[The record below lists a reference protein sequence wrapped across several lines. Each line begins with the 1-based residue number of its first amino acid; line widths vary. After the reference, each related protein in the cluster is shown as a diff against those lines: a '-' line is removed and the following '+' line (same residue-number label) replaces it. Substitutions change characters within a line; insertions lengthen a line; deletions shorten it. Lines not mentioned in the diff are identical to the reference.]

1 LRFSQAGRNL
11 STSHEKP
18 AQKVRDQLLDNNV
31 AQIFIAFIVLLFSL
45 TVHEMAHAWTA
56 DRLGDPTARLLGR
69 VSLNPLVHADLIGTV
84 LFPLIA
90 MTTGAPLIGWAKPV
104 PVNIRQLRHPR
115 RDYVLVAAAGPASNL
130 VIAIVSSVVLSALP
144 ISPYTLG
151 EPNVSVPI
159 AAILNQ
165 AITLNVLLA
174 VFNMIPIPPLDGG
187 NVLAGLLPYRAAV
200 IFNQI
205 RPYGFLLLYA
215 LILTNGFNYLVV
227 PPYRLIISLL
237 PTQ

>member
-1 LRFSQAGRNL
+1 
-11 STSHEKP
+11 
-18 AQKVRDQLLDNNV
+18 LLNIDV
-31 AQIFIAFIVLLFSL
+31 AQILISFIVLLFSL

-69 VSLNPLVHADLIGTV
+69 VSLNPLVHADPIGTV

-90 MTTGAPLIGWAKPV
+90 MITGVRWLIGWAKPV

-130 VIAIVSSVVLSALP
+130 LLAIISAFALKALP
-144 ISPYTLG
+144 ISPVVLE
-151 EPNVSVPI
+151 EPNVSAPL
-159 AAILNQ
+159 ASFLSQ
-165 AITLNVLLA
+165 AMQLNVLLA

-187 NVLAGLLPYRAAV
+187 NVLAGLLSNQLAGL
-200 IFNQI
+200 FNLL

-215 LILTNGFNYLVV
+215 LILTGGFDLLVV
-227 PPYRLIISLL
+227 PPYRFILSWL

>member
-1 LRFSQAGRNL
+1 M
-11 STSHEKP
+11 
-18 AQKVRDQLLDNNV
+18 LDINV
-31 AQIFIAFIVLLFSL
+31 AQIFISFIVLLFSL

-69 VSLNPLVHADLIGTV
+69 VSLNPLVHADPVGTV

-90 MTTGAPLIGWAKPV
+90 MVTGAPLIGWAKPV
-104 PVNIRQLRHPR
+104 PVNVRQLRHHR

-130 VIAIVSSVVLSALP
+130 VMAVTAGCLLAVLP
-144 ISPYTLG
+144 ISPQTLD
-151 EPNVSVPI
+151 EANVSAPL
-159 AAILNQ
+159 ATFLSQ
-165 AITLNVLLA
+165 AMRLNVLLA

-187 NVLAGLLPYRAAV
+187 NVLAGLLPNHLAG

-205 RPYGFLLLYA
+205 RPYGFILLYA
-215 LILTNGFNYLVV
+215 LILTGGFDALVV
-227 PPYRLIISLL
+227 PPYRFILSWL

>member
-1 LRFSQAGRNL
+1 
-11 STSHEKP
+11 
-18 AQKVRDQLLDNNV
+18 LLDINV
-31 AQIFIAFIVLLFSL
+31 AQIFISFIVLLFSL

-69 VSLNPLVHADLIGTV
+69 VSLNPLVHADPVGTV

-90 MTTGAPLIGWAKPV
+90 MITGAPLIGWAKPV
-104 PVNIRQLRHPR
+104 PVNVRQLRHHR

-130 VIAIVSSVVLSALP
+130 LLAVTAGCLLAVLP
-144 ISPYTLG
+144 ISPQTLD
-151 EPNVSVPI
+151 EANVSAPL
-159 AAILNQ
+159 ATFLSQ
-165 AITLNVLLA
+165 AMRLNVLLA

-187 NVLAGLLPYRAAV
+187 NVLAGLLPNHLAG

-205 RPYGFLLLYA
+205 RPYGFILLYA
-215 LILTNGFNYLVV
+215 LILTGGFDALVV
-227 PPYRLIISLL
+227 PPYRFILSWL